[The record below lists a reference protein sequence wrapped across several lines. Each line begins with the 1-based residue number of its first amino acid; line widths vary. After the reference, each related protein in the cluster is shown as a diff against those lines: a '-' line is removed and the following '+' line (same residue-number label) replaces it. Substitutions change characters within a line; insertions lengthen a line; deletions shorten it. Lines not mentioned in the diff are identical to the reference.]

1 MCFSVDVVL
10 YVNKVSFEKYAMFVL
25 LKTGTDHYAMCI
37 SFSDT
42 VATLLVI
49 KKLICARFDLF

>member
-25 LKTGTDHYAMCI
+25 LKTGTDPYAMCI

-42 VATLLVI
+42 TATLLVI
-49 KKLICARFDLF
+49 KKTNLC